1 MKDSLHPQ
9 QCHSGRLPWQLPP
22 GREDKSTNKYK
33 VPCKKD
39 YGKWGWVVECLH
51 A

>member
-1 MKDSLHPQ
+1 MVPILNSVILVAFLGN
-9 QCHSGRLPWQLPP
+9 CP

-33 VPCKKD
+33 VPCEKD